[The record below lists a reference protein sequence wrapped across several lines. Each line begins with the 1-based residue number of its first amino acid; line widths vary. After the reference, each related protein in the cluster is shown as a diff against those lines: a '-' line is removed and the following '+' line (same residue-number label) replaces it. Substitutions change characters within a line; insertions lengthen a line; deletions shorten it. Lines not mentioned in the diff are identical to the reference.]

1 MQRAVDLQAIVKVRM
16 TQVHIAEDKSRT
28 QTTEIVET
36 TVGRAILSLI
46 MPEGL
51 PFSMLI

>member
-1 MQRAVDLQAIVKVRM
+1 MLRD
-16 TQVHIAEDKSRT
+16 
-28 QTTEIVET
+28 T

-51 PFSMLI
+51 PFEPIDQPMGKANRAYA